1 MTGIQLYDVDA
12 AYIHELYQH
21 DKEIRMSKESL
32 RPYLFTTI
40 EINNKPYLIPLSS
53 PKSNKRRSEEITDF
67 IYDNEQIIGVIEYH
81 KLIPFHEK
89 IARPIN
95 IDTITDKRYRRLLLK
110 DYIYLDRHLGF
121 EKITRKATIIY
132 NARYNPNHYLYR
144 RYLSKFGT
152 DIKKLETVMHQYVR
166 ELKQQQAAPSIA
178 SLRGKQTKLD
188 AAVHPNNQLNKRL

>member
-89 IARPIN
+89 I
-95 IDTITDKRYRRLLLK
+95 
-110 DYIYLDRHLGF
+110 
-121 EKITRKATIIY
+121 TRKATIIY